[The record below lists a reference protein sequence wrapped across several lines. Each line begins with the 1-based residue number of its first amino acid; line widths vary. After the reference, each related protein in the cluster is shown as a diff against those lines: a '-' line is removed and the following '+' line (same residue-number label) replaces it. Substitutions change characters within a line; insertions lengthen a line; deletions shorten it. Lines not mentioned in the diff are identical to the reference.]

1 MAITDVPTAA
11 SPTASEHPVREIKTR
26 RVKFGY
32 ERSEVRKYFAAGDPV
47 MSHVVS
53 TLSAMFP
60 PGEDFFVR
68 AVRNYR
74 DTVTDPAMKKAVAG
88 FIGQEAIHGRE
99 HRDLNEL
106 FGSLGY
112 PTVAYERFIERAL
125 KFQERVTPK
134 SRRLA
139 VTAALEHYTAT
150 LAEVLMGDEEARNKL
165 DPPVRNLLL
174 WHALEESE
182 HKAVAFDVYRNA
194 GLSDLQRRIVMR
206 VTTVGFVGLATV
218 MTLISV
224 ALDGGSWRH
233 PVRTLKS
240 LANIRRSPWLSKR
253 VRRLIG
259 DYQRPDFHPDDHES
273 DQLLEHWRGE
283 LFGADGTLTDRLA
296 G

>member
-1 MAITDVPTAA
+1 MSSTDTAA
-11 SPTASEHPVREIKTR
+11 APTTHPVREIKTR

-32 ERSEVRKYFAAGDPV
+32 DDSQVRKYFADGDPV
-47 MSHVVS
+47 LSHVIS

-68 AVRNYR
+68 SVRNYR
-74 DTVTDPAMKKAVAG
+74 DGITDPVLKKAVAG

-99 HRDLNEL
+99 HRDLNRV
-106 FGSLGY
+106 FGQLGY
-112 PTVAYERFIERAL
+112 PTVAYERLIDRLLRFEE
-125 KFQERVTPK
+125 KVTPK

-150 LAEVLMGDEEARNKL
+150 LAEVLMDDEEARGLL

-182 HKAVAFDVYRNA
+182 HKAVAFDVFRQA
-194 GLSDLQRRIVMR
+194 ELSDRQRRVVMR
-206 VTTVGFVGLATV
+206 MMTIGFVGGATIL
-218 MTLISV
+218 TLLSL
-224 ALDGGSWRH
+224 ALDGHSWRH
-233 PVRTLKS
+233 PIVTAKS
-240 LANIRRSPWLSKR
+240 LAKVRHSPWLSKTI
-253 VRRLIG
+253 RRKIG

-273 DQLLEHWRGE
+273 DHLLAHWRQE
-283 LFGADGTLTDRLA
+283 LFGDEGTLTDRLA